1 MTDEQIIKA
10 LERCFIVGSC
20 SGCAGCPLKPKRQE
34 DANCIDKLVT
44 NTIDLIK
51 RQQAE
56 IDRLQKAIK
65 DRDEADRIAI
75 EAYEQLLYEN
85 DYQKA
90 EIKRLT
96 MANSMNM
103 SVQVDDKTM
112 EDLIKQMKTQKIIC
126 IDNTKSIRAETIK
139 EFAEKLKD
147 RKTSYYDDDG
157 WLEEYVR
164 LETID
169 NLVKEMV
176 GDE

>member
-1 MTDEQIIKA
+1 M
-10 LERCFIVGSC
+10 ERCFIVGSC

-44 NTIDLIK
+44 NTIDLIN
-51 RQQAE
+51 RQQKQ
-56 IDRLQKAIK
+56 IDVLNTNCMSMCQSMPNMA
-65 DRDEADRIAI
+65 
-75 EAYEQLLYEN
+75 
-85 DYQKA
+85 KA
-90 EIKRLT
+90 E
-96 MANSMNM
+96 
-103 SVQVDDKTM
+103 
-112 EDLIKQMKTQKIIC
+112 
-126 IDNTKSIRAETIK
+126 RAEAIK

-176 GDE
+176 GADNG